1 MPQPAD
7 HDQQTD
13 QHRPGRGSMTH
24 LYCVVPVT
32 DRAAALEWFAVLF
45 GRPADEVVGSEALWQ
60 VSETAWVVV
69 DEHSERAGHALL
81 TFGVDGLDEILA
93 RLAAHGIG
101 HQPVETYDNGVRHVV
116 VLDPDGN
123 SLSLAEA
130 PAG

>member
-1 MPQPAD
+1 MSRQANHGEQAD
-7 HDQQTD
+7 
-13 QHRPGRGSMTH
+13 RRLPGRGSITQ

-32 DRAAALEWFAVLF
+32 DRAAALEWFAVFF

-60 VSETAWVVV
+60 VSETAWIVV
-69 DEHSERAGHALL
+69 DEHAERAGYALL
-81 TFGVDGLDEILA
+81 TLGVEGLDEILA
-93 RLAAHGIG
+93 RLVAHGFG
-101 HQPVETYDNGVRHVV
+101 HQPVETYDNGARHVV

>member
-1 MPQPAD
+1 MSQPAN
-7 HDQQTD
+7 HNQQAD
-13 QHRPGRGSMTH
+13 QHRSGKGSMTH

-32 DRAAALEWFAVLF
+32 DRAAALEWFAVFF
-45 GRPADEVVGSEALWQ
+45 GRPADEVVGSEALW

-81 TFGVDGLDEILA
+81 TLGVNGLDEILA
-93 RLAAHGIG
+93 RLVAHGIG